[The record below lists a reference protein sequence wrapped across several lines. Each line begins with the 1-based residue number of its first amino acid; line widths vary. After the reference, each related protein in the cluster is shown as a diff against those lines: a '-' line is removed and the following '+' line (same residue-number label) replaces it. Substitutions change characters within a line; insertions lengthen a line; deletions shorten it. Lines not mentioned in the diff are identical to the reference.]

1 VPDSQSKS
9 MSPAA
14 STQVALA
21 PSLRPHAIRSMAV
34 EYDLMLACS
43 SVSWSP
49 ELEAR
54 VQKLLSLPVNWPVL
68 WEQSDQHGLLPLIQQ
83 RLQSFR
89 SLIPNSTW
97 TEIHSR
103 ITAHVRRALR
113 LTQLLHTVNDA
124 LAQAGI
130 CTLAYKGPVLAERLY
145 GDVAMRQF
153 FDLDL
158 FLRAAEV
165 ARATDVLKEIGL
177 VAHTEFRPAE
187 WRELLRSGYELT
199 FDGFGNRN
207 LVEVKWRVLP
217 RFYAIDLATEQFFER
232 AQTRPVS
239 GKALLTLSDED
250 LFLVL
255 CSHAGKHAW
264 NKLSWIS
271 DIAGLVSCANLDWQW
286 LGERAATL
294 GIQRIVGI
302 NLYLAKEL
310 LNAEIPA
317 TIKGMFAEDP
327 QIRVLG
333 EQVARNILSNQ
344 GLDPESVAY
353 FRFILTTRERLR
365 DRIRFICRLVFTPS
379 QSEWSMIRVPAPLFP
394 LYYMI
399 RLFRLIGRALGNQVA

>member
-1 VPDSQSKS
+1 

-21 PSLRPHAIRSMAV
+21 PSLRPHAIRSIAA

-54 VQKLLSLPVNWPVL
+54 VQNLLSLPINWPVF
-68 WEQSDQHGLLPLIQQ
+68 WGQSDQHGLLPLIQQ
-83 RLQSFR
+83 RMQSFR
-89 SLIPNSTW
+89 CSIPTSTW
-97 TEIHSR
+97 TTIHSR
-103 ITAHVRRALR
+103 MTAHIRRALR

-145 GDVAMRQF
+145 GDVAMRQY

-158 FLRAAEV
+158 FLHAADV
-165 ARATDVLKEIGL
+165 ARATDVLKGIGL

-199 FDGFGNRN
+199 FDGFGNQN
-207 LVEVKWRVLP
+207 LVEVKWRLLP
-217 RFYAIDLATEQFFER
+217 RFYAIDLATEEFFER

-286 LGERAATL
+286 LRERAAAL

-310 LNAEIPA
+310 LNAEIQA
-317 TIKGMFAEDP
+317 AIKGILAEDP
-327 QIRVLG
+327 QIGVLG
-333 EQVARNILSNQ
+333 AQVAREIVSNQ
-344 GLDPESVAY
+344 GLDPESVVY
-353 FRFILTTRERLR
+353 FRLMLATRERLR
-365 DRIRFICRLVFTPS
+365 DRVRFIRRLAFTPS

-394 LYYMI
+394 LYYVV
-399 RLFRLIGRALGNQVA
+399 RLFRLIGRVLGI

>member
-1 VPDSQSKS
+1 
-9 MSPAA
+9 
-14 STQVALA
+14 
-21 PSLRPHAIRSMAV
+21 
-34 EYDLMLACS
+34 MLACS

-54 VQKLLSLPVNWPVL
+54 AHGLLSVPINWPVF
-68 WEQSDQHGLLPLIQQ
+68 WEVSDDHGLLPLIQQ

-89 SLIPNSTW
+89 SLIPTSTW
-97 TEIHSR
+97 NQLDYR
-103 ITAHVRRALR
+103 MAAHIRRALR

-130 CTLAYKGPVLAERLY
+130 CTLAYKGPALAERLY

-158 FLRAAEV
+158 FLAPIQV
-165 ARATDVLKEIGL
+165 ALASDVLKGIGL

-187 WRELLRSGYELT
+187 WRELLKSGYELT

-217 RFYAIDLATEQFFER
+217 RFYAIDFATEEFFER
-232 AQTRPVS
+232 AQIRIVS
-239 GKALLTLSDED
+239 GKALLTMSDED

-264 NKLSWIS
+264 CKLSWIS
-271 DIAGLVSCANLDWQW
+271 DIARLVSCANLDWQR
-286 LGERAATL
+286 LRERAAAL
-294 GIQRIVGI
+294 GIQRILGI
-302 NLYLAKEL
+302 SLYLAKEL

-317 TIKGMFAEDP
+317 ALNGMFAEDAE
-327 QIRVLG
+327 IRVLG
-333 EQVARNILSNQ
+333 AQVARNIVSDQALE
-344 GLDPESVAY
+344 PESVAY
-353 FRFILTTRERLR
+353 FRFMLAVRERPR
-365 DRIRFICRLVFTPS
+365 DRARFICRLIFTPG

-394 LYYMI
+394 VYYMV
-399 RLFRLIGRALGNQVA
+399 RLFRLIGRILSFNSA